1 MYKDNLVN
9 IIKLKKLTKELK
21 LCIRLDYFEKKLRK
35 KTTVRV
41 NRGYNLSKILI
52 KEMGYLMFFE

>member
-21 LCIRLDYFEKKLRK
+21 LCIRLDCFEKKLRK
-35 KTTVRV
+35 KNNST
-41 NRGYNLSKILI
+41 S
-52 KEMGYLMFFE
+52 